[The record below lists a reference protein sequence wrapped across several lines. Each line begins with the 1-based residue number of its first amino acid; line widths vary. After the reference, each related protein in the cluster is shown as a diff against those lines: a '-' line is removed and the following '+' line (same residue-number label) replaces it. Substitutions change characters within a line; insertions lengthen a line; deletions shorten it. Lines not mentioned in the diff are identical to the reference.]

1 MNTLNSIEEL
11 PRVGKSYAGKLT
23 KLGITKIDEL
33 LRYIPFRFLDFT
45 KTKKISELHPD
56 EIVSISAEVVS
67 IKNIFSKRGIAMQIG
82 ALKDDSGQIMVVWF
96 NQTYLTKML
105 YPGKILG
112 FAGKV
117 GFFSNKLALVS
128 PEYEIVPEGKNQT
141 HTKGL
146 VPIYHETAGV
156 SSKLLRSLV
165 KSALTIVDLKEYLP
179 TDVIKKYGFFEI
191 QKTFK
196 ETHFPF
202 NEESHQIAAK
212 RLAFEEMLF
221 VNLMGLKKK
230 RDWEKKVSSHKF
242 KLENLEIKNFIDGL
256 EFSLTKSQTT
266 SINQITKDMTGD
278 LPMNRLLQGDVGS
291 GKTIVAAAAAFLSFL
306 NGAQSVFMAPTQIL
320 ADQHAKTLNSLFEKF
335 KIRVSLITSQTKTE
349 ALGRSDIFVG
359 THALIHRK
367 IKFDKVGLVVI
378 DEQQRF
384 GVEQRELLLK
394 KSKIGKKVPH
404 FLTTTATPI
413 PRTIAETLYADLK
426 VSILNELPKNR
437 QKITTWIVPPG
448 KRTGAY
454 EWMEKEIEKEK
465 IQVFIVCPLI
475 EESDKESMKA
485 VKSAK
490 SEFEKLQK
498 IFPKRNLGL
507 LHGKLKSKE
516 KQEILDDFK
525 NKKIDILV
533 ATPVVEVGIDIPNA
547 TIIAIETPERFGLSQ
562 LHQLRG
568 RVGRGSKK
576 SYCLLFTEAEETE
589 ATERL
594 KALTK
599 TTSGFELSEL
609 DFKLRGPGQLFG
621 VAQSGF
627 NDLKIASWQDQGLI
641 KETKK
646 LAEKILDE
654 ENKYTEILNR
664 ISTAPND

>member
-1 MNTLNSIEEL
+1 MNTLDSIEEL

-45 KTKKISELHPD
+45 KTKKISELHPED
-56 EIVSISAEVVS
+56 IVSISAEVVS

-82 ALKDDSGQIMVVWF
+82 SVKDDSGQITVVWF
-96 NQTYLTKML
+96 NQTFLTRML
-105 YPGKILG
+105 YPGKIVG

-117 GFFSNKLALVS
+117 GFFSNKLALIS
-128 PEYEIVPEGKNQT
+128 PEYEIVPESGVQS

-156 SSKLLRSLV
+156 SSKLLRSLA
-165 KSALTIVDLKEYLP
+165 KNALNAVDIKEYLP
-179 TDVIKKYGFFEI
+179 KEVIKENNFFELG
-191 QKTFK
+191 KTFQ
-196 ETHFPF
+196 ETHFPTS
-202 NEESHQIAAK
+202 EESHEIAAK

-221 VNLMGLKKK
+221 VNLKGLKKK

-242 KLENLEIKNFIDGL
+242 KLDNLEIKSFIDAL
-256 EFSLTKSQTT
+256 EFKLTNSQST
-266 SINQITKDMTGD
+266 SINQITKDMTGE

-320 ADQHAKTLNSLFEKF
+320 ADQHAKTLNSLFEKY
-335 KIRVSLITSQTKTE
+335 KIRVSLVTSQTKTD

-394 KSKIGKKVPH
+394 KSKIGRRVPH

-413 PRTIAETLYADLK
+413 PRTIAETLYADLS
-426 VSILNELPKNR
+426 VSVLNELPSNR
-437 QKITTWIVPPG
+437 QKITTWIVPPE
-448 KRTGAY
+448 KRGGAY
-454 EWMEKEIEKEK
+454 EWIEGEIQKQK
-465 IQVFIVCPLI
+465 VQVFVVCPLI
-475 EESDKESMKA
+475 EESEKESMKA

-490 SEFEKLQK
+490 SEFDKLKK
-498 IFPKRNLGL
+498 IFPKRKIGL
-507 LHGKLKSKE
+507 LHGKLKAKE

-525 NKKIDILV
+525 NEKIDILV

-568 RVGRGSKK
+568 RVGRGTKK
-576 SYCLLFTEAEETE
+576 SYCLLFTEGEETD

-594 KALTK
+594 KALTL

-621 VAQSGF
+621 IAQSGF
-627 NDLKIASWQDQGLI
+627 NDLKIASWQDQKLI
-641 KETKK
+641 KETKG
-646 LAEKILDE
+646 LAKKILDE
-654 ENKYTEILNR
+654 ENKYSELLTLIEEK
-664 ISTAPND
+664 